1 MLRSLRSVLARAFS
15 IPAIDRPGWAYPVS
29 KRKGMSGI
37 LPVSGHYLH
46 YKVRWT
52 HSALEIVD
60 YRYSCFDFADYLY
73 LQAGLDRSI
82 HIPGYHALD
91 SVGTER
97 KIQTLAKSMFR
108 KDIIGGGLAGS
119 IHGSA
124 YLKLSA
130 LQSGFNG

>member
-1 MLRSLRSVLARAFS
+1 MKPSTRSTQSASPPTSWTARLRGREREGG
-15 IPAIDRPGWAYPVS
+15 REGG
-29 KRKGMSGI
+29 R
-37 LPVSGHYLH
+37 
-46 YKVRWT
+46 R
-52 HSALEIVD
+52 VD